1 MDPKAAMRAEV
12 RAARDALSTAVHRNL
27 SARISARVLELP
39 AWRDANCVLL
49 YISFGMEF
57 DTAQLVSA
65 VLTHDKQLYLPRV
78 NRDHNILEIHRVSD
92 PAHETA
98 PGAFGIR
105 EPRVECALADLGK
118 IDFVLVP
125 GVAFTPQGDRL
136 GYGRGYY
143 DRLIRELRHRPL
155 LAAAAFALQI
165 RAQIP
170 INDGDQRVDLVI
182 TEHTSY
188 HAG

>member
-1 MDPKAAMRAEV
+1 MRSEV
-12 RAARDALSTAVHRNL
+12 LAARDALSTAVHRNL

-65 VLTHDKQLYLPRV
+65 ALTHEKQLYLPRV

-92 PAHETA
+92 PAHETV

-105 EPRVECALADLGK
+105 EPRVECAPADLGK
-118 IDFVLVP
+118 IDFVLVGSEKP
-125 GVAFTPQGDRL
+125 IIEGVR
-136 GYGRGYY
+136 
-143 DRLIRELRHRPL
+143 
-155 LAAAAFALQI
+155 
-165 RAQIP
+165 
-170 INDGDQRVDLVI
+170 DLVEKCSRI
-182 TEHTSY
+182 GIDPRERVTI
-188 HAG
+188 